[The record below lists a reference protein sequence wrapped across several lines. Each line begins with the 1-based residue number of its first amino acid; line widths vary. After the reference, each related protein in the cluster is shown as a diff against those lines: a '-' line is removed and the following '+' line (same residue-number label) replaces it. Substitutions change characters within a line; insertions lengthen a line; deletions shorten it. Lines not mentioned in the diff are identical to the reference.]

1 MAASA
6 SDCRLV
12 LSTCPDEAV
21 ARTLA
26 RGLVEAGLAA
36 CVNIVPGLT
45 SIYRWQ
51 GDIEEGDEA
60 LLLIK
65 TTAERYRELETFI
78 RERHP
83 YRLAEIIA
91 VDVGAGLP
99 GYLAWIRESVGGEPS
114 TGV

>member
-1 MAASA
+1 MTAA

-12 LSTCPDEAV
+12 LTTCPDDQV
-21 ARTLA
+21 ARRLA
-26 RGLVEAGLAA
+26 RELIEAGLAA
-36 CVNIVPGLT
+36 CVNVVPGLT

-51 GDIEEGDEA
+51 GIVEEGSEV

-65 TTAERYRELETFI
+65 TTIGRYGDVESFI

-91 VDVGAGLP
+91 VDLSAGLP
-99 GYLAWIRESVGGEPS
+99 AYLAWIGESVRVEP
-114 TGV
+114 